1 MSFWEVL
8 WFIIVAYAFIAYLM
22 LLFSIIGDL
31 IRDKEMSGGLKAVW
45 FIALVVFPFLTALV
59 YLITRGDGMTERSA
73 RQVDEMRQRQ
83 DAYIRETA
91 GAATP
96 SDQITQAKAL
106 LDSGTITQD
115 EYARLKAKALG

>member
-1 MSFWEVL
+1 MSFWDVL

-31 IRDKEMSGGLKAVW
+31 IRDKELSGFLKAVW
-45 FIALVVFPFLTALV
+45 FIALVVLPFLTALV
-59 YLITRGDGMTERSA
+59 YLIVRGAGMTERSA
-73 RQVDEMRQRQ
+73 RQVEEMKQRQ

-106 LDSGTITQD
+106 LDSGTITED